1 MWKSLD
7 NFTSYSFSGEVE
19 AKSQKNEGRIRQKMG
34 NIEYRKFWF
43 ILLEERLRNGK
54 VVMGKVGLKI
64 F

>member
-34 NIEYRKFWF
+34 NIEYRKF
-43 ILLEERLRNGK
+43 
-54 VVMGKVGLKI
+54 
-64 F
+64 